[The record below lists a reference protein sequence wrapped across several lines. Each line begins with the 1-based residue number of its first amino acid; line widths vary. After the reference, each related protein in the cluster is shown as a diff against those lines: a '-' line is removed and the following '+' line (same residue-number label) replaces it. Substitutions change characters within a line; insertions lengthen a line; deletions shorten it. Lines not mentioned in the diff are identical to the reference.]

1 MRDRRYTLACL
12 AGSGSGPELM
22 AEASR
27 ALAAAARPHGLS
39 VDEVHAPF
47 GSEAFV
53 RMGHPLPLSTRRTYR
68 DADAILLAGTD
79 PALDGV
85 EADLDLRAA
94 VARVLVPGLVDL
106 CIVSPLG
113 DVGDGEWAV
122 ERAFELACTRR
133 GRVTVVGGDESR
145 RELVVWLAEST
156 PGLNVEELS
165 GPGAL
170 PLAAAEPERFDV
182 IVGDRSFA
190 DALAHIAAFRA
201 PGRMAAAGRLA
212 ASGPGLFYPDH
223 GADEAGAGHGMVD
236 PAPMLLAAAL
246 ALAEGLGERAAAR
259 TLERALVSARLGG
272 PNRGV
277 AASSRELTDA
287 VLAAL
292 PSWVAN
298 SEFPEEAAA

>member
-1 MRDRRYTLACL
+1 MRSRRYTLACL

-27 ALAAAARPHGLS
+27 ALAAAGRPHGLRL
-39 VDEVHAPF
+39 DEVHAPF

-68 DADAILLAGTD
+68 DADAILLASPD
-79 PALDGV
+79 PAVDGV

-94 VARVLVPGLVDL
+94 FARVLVPGRVDL
-106 CIVSPLG
+106 CIVSPLDDG
-113 DVGDGEWAV
+113 GDGEWAV

-133 GRVTVVGGDESR
+133 GRLTTVGGDESR
-145 RELVVWLAEST
+145 RELVARLAESC
-156 PGLNVEELS
+156 PGLHVEELTGS
-165 GPGAL
+165 AAL
-170 PLAAAEPERFDV
+170 PLAATETERFDV

-190 DALAHIAAFRA
+190 DALAHVAAYRA

-212 ASGPGLFYPDH
+212 AGGPGLFYPDH
-223 GADEAGAGHGMVD
+223 GADEDGAGQGMTD

-246 ALAEGLGERAAAR
+246 ALGEGLGERAAAR

-272 PNRGV
+272 RNGGV
-277 AASSRELTDA
+277 AAGSRELTDG